1 MFNFERTP
9 GSYDPDTVRIL
20 REVLDDA
27 WATLPSEQQTQTEK
41 SALALAILRL
51 ASNGERDPTRLSA
64 LALDSLMADESAP
77 LEQLHPKER

>member
-27 WATLPSEQQTQTEK
+27 WATLPSEHQTQTEK
-41 SALALAILRL
+41 SALALAILKL

-64 LALDSLMADESAP
+64 LAVDSLLADESTPQENAQP
-77 LEQLHPKER
+77 QER